1 MTEKRKERRCFRRS
15 PLLLKNGA
23 KMFVFCIFI
32 LTQVLKKY
40 KLHTINNNVKFV
52 PFIGTKRSFSHG

>member
-1 MTEKRKERRCFRRS
+1 MRS

-52 PFIGTKRSFSHG
+52 PKFGTKRSFSHG